1 MLRDFFFVCSSS
13 RALRALTAQ
22 GSPTYLY
29 QFTYLPDWIE
39 IPKMG
44 VYHSVE
50 LEFVW
55 DNAWSD
61 PQTHPQTHTTRTPL
75 MHHLCMRGFS

>member
-13 RALRALTAQ
+13 RALRALTEQ

-29 QFTYLPDWIE
+29 QFTYVADWIE
-39 IPKMG
+39 SPKMG
-44 VYHSVE
+44 VYHSAE

-55 DNAWSD
+55 DNQWLVLGRNRNR
-61 PQTHPQTHTTRTPL
+61 QTDRHTHV
-75 MHHLCMRGFS
+75 HC